1 MSEGYAVLC
10 DTFPAEPTA
19 SHRYFTAKEFPSMN
33 QHVPRQPHQPH
44 QSYPNQNPYR
54 QQQRHQPSGNG
65 NQFRR
70 NELLRRQHD
79 LADEMDNLTAWEQ
92 ALCAQFQVLSAMEL
106 RLHGQKG
113 IAAFSIVLSGGRSM
127 AEQSYHYQRMRL
139 QQERFH
145 LQQQWTACQTQKAAA
160 MNKIQ
165 RVQFELSLC

>member
-1 MSEGYAVLC
+1 
-10 DTFPAEPTA
+10 
-19 SHRYFTAKEFPSMN
+19 MN
-33 QHVPRQPHQPH
+33 QHQSHQPH

-54 QQQRHQPSGNG
+54 QQQQHYRQSSDNRGNG

-106 RLHGQKG
+106 RLHRQKG
-113 IAAFSIVLSGGRSM
+113 ITALSIVLSSGRSM
-127 AEQSYHYQRMRL
+127 AEQAYHYQQMRL

-145 LQQQWTACQTQKAAA
+145 LQQQWTSCQSQKAAVL
-160 MNKIQ
+160 NQLQ
-165 RVQFELSLC
+165 RVDFELMLC

>member
-1 MSEGYAVLC
+1 
-10 DTFPAEPTA
+10 
-19 SHRYFTAKEFPSMN
+19 MN

-44 QSYPNQNPYR
+44 QPHQSYR
-54 QQQRHQPSGNG
+54 QQQRHQLSGNDGNG

-113 IAAFSIVLSGGRSM
+113 IVAFSIVLSGGRSM